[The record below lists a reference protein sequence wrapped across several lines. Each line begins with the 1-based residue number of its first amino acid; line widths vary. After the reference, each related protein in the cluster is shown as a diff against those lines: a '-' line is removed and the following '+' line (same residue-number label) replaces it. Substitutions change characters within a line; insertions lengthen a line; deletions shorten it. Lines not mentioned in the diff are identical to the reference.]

1 MLDLESFNGEKDMFR
16 FEQGPIRPPS
26 EAGSLLLRFTRN
38 CPWNKCKFCAVYKKR
53 KFSRRSLEEIL
64 KDIDT
69 VRAIIDDIHS
79 LSWSLGCGGDITQE
93 VLNRIFTDPKYTE
106 QYRHVALWLYNKKGT
121 VFIQDANS
129 LIMKTEDLVKALRY
143 LREKVPDVKRVTS
156 YARSSTLA
164 RKSLS
169 ELKELKDAGL
179 DRIHVGLESGSDKV
193 LKMVNKGVTA
203 KKHIEGGQKVVE
215 AGIELS
221 EYVMPGL
228 GGKELSKEHA
238 IETAK
243 VLNEINPDFIRLR
256 TLQVIPKTPLFED
269 MKQGKFKPLT
279 DDETVEEI
287 RLFIENLEGIN
298 STITSDHIINLLEDV
313 QGKLPEDKPYMLKV
327 IDSYLS
333 LPDEEK
339 LLFRL
344 GRRGGALRSVI
355 EIKNP
360 YIKAQLQ
367 KAKRELEAQEGKSI
381 EEIITEMATQY
392 I

>member
-1 MLDLESFNGEKDMFR
+1 MFR

-26 EAGSLLLRFTRN
+26 EASSLLLRFTRN
-38 CPWNKCKFCAVYKKR
+38 CPWNKCKFCGVYKKR
-53 KFSRRSLEEIL
+53 KFSRRSLDEIL

-69 VRAIIDDIHS
+69 VRAIIDDLYS
-79 LSWSLGCGGDITQE
+79 LSWSLGCGGEINQE
-93 VLNRIFTDPKYTE
+93 VLNYVFTNPKYTE
-106 QYRHVALWLYNKKGT
+106 QYKHVALWVYNKEGS

-129 LIMKTEDLVKALRY
+129 LIMKTEDLVKALTY
-143 LREKVPDVKRVTS
+143 LKEKVPGIKRITS

-164 RKSLS
+164 RKSLD
-169 ELKELKDAGL
+169 ELKEIKEAGL
-179 DRIHVGLESGSDKV
+179 DRIHVGLESGSDIV

-203 KKHIEGGQKVVE
+203 KKHIEAGQKVVE
-215 AGIELS
+215 AGMELS

-228 GGKELSKEHA
+228 GGKDYTKEHA

-243 VLNEINPDFIRLR
+243 VLNEINPHFIRLR

-269 MKQGKFKPLT
+269 LKAGRFKPLT
-279 DDETVEEI
+279 DDETVKEI
-287 RLFIENLEGIN
+287 RLFIENLEGIE
-298 STITSDHIINLLEDV
+298 STITSDHIINLLEEV
-313 QGKLPEDKPYMLKV
+313 QGKLPEDKEQMLRV

-333 LPDEEK
+333 LPDEER

-360 YIKAQLQ
+360 YIKAQLER
-367 KAKRELEAQEGKSI
+367 AKRELESQEGKNI

>member
-1 MLDLESFNGEKDMFR
+1 MFR

-26 EAGSLLLRFTRN
+26 EASSLLLRFTRN
-38 CPWNKCKFCAVYKKR
+38 CPWNKCKFCGVYKKR
-53 KFSRRSLEEIL
+53 KFSRRSLDEIL

-69 VRAIIDDIHS
+69 VRAIIDDLYS
-79 LSWSLGCGGDITQE
+79 LSWSLGCGGEINQE
-93 VLNRIFTDPKYTE
+93 VLNYVFTNPKYTE
-106 QYRHVALWLYNKKGT
+106 QYKHVALWVYNKEGS

-129 LIMKTEDLVKALRY
+129 LIMKTEDLVKALTY
-143 LREKVPDVKRVTS
+143 LKEKVPGIKRITS

-164 RKSLS
+164 RKSLD
-169 ELKELKDAGL
+169 ELKEIKEAGL
-179 DRIHVGLESGSDKV
+179 NRIHVGLESGSDIV

-203 KKHIEGGQKVVE
+203 KKHIEAGQKVVE
-215 AGIELS
+215 AGMELS

-228 GGKELSKEHA
+228 GGKDYTKEHA

-243 VLNEINPDFIRLR
+243 VLNEINPHFIRLR

-269 MKQGKFKPLT
+269 LKAGRFKPLT
-279 DDETVEEI
+279 DDETVKEI
-287 RLFIENLEGIN
+287 RLFIENLEGIE
-298 STITSDHIINLLEDV
+298 STITSDHIINLLEEV
-313 QGKLPEDKPYMLKV
+313 QGKLPEDKEQMLRV

-333 LPDEEK
+333 LPDEER

-360 YIKAQLQ
+360 YIKAQLER
-367 KAKRELEAQEGKSI
+367 AKRELESQEGKNI